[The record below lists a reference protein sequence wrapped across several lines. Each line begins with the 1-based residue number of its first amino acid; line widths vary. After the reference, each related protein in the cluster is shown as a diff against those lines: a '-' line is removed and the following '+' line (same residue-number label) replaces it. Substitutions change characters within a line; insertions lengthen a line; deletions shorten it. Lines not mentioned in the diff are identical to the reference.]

1 VQRGNPVNNNW
12 TWGLSLITLT
22 IAIHATGVMSIA
34 SVGLRIRVRIES
46 QQQTSK
52 VSGVFAIAIA
62 DVAAVALL
70 LAALHGI
77 EAALWAGAF
86 WWLGAIDTLADAFFY
101 SIDTIATRGAS
112 GLTIAQ
118 RWRMLGALEALDG
131 MLVFGI
137 STAFIFAV
145 LQAYWPMATG
155 HIRRRIGRPATGT

>member
-1 VQRGNPVNNNW
+1 VDSNW

-22 IAIHATGVMSIA
+22 TAFHATGVVSIA
-34 SVGLRIRVRIES
+34 SVGIRIRLRIGT
-46 QQQTSK
+46 QQRTFKASN
-52 VSGVFAIAIA
+52 VFAIAIA
-62 DVAAVALL
+62 DVAVVALL

-77 EAALWAGAF
+77 EAALWAGAYR
-86 WWLGAIDTLADAFFY
+86 WLGAIDTLADAIFY

-145 LQAYWPMATG
+145 LQGYWLIATA
-155 HIRRRIGRPATGT
+155 HIRRRIGQPATDA

>member
-1 VQRGNPVNNNW
+1 MNSNW

-22 IAIHATGVMSIA
+22 TAFHATGVVLIA
-34 SVGLRIRVRIES
+34 SAGIRIRVRIER
-46 QQQTSK
+46 QQTLKASH
-52 VSGVFAIAIA
+52 VFAIAII
-62 DVAAVALL
+62 DVAVVALL

-77 EAALWAGAF
+77 EAALWAASYR
-86 WWLGAIDTLADAFFY
+86 WLGALDTLSDAILY
-101 SIDTIATRGAS
+101 SIDTISTRGAS
-112 GLTIAQ
+112 GLTITQ

-155 HIRRRIGRPATGT
+155 HVRRRTGEPGTGR